1 MNANRLTVNYTKTNY
16 IIFTRSNIQ
25 KQFTIT
31 MDTHKLERV
40 ENTRYLGVQLDQK
53 LNWNSHLKTVK
64 SKLNSAS
71 YILSKLRHYL
81 DVPSLKMVYYS
92 LVYPSLNYCVTNW
105 GGSPQT
111 SLQPIITTQKKI
123 LRFITLNSYDSHTKP
138 IFLHH
143 KILPFTQIYQL
154 NLAILMHKI
163 KNKAITGSYHLIPL
177 NQQHSQNTR
186 LSKGGNYF
194 QKF

>member
-1 MNANRLTVNYTKTNY
+1 MTNY
-16 IIFTRSNIQ
+16 
-25 KQFTIT
+25 
-31 MDTHKLERV
+31 
-40 ENTRYLGVQLDQK
+40 
-53 LNWNSHLKTVK
+53 
-64 SKLNSAS
+64 
-71 YILSKLRHYL
+71 
-81 DVPSLKMVYYS
+81 
-92 LVYPSLNYCVTNW
+92 C

-194 QKF
+194 QKFQKTSYGQSTFSTSAVKLWRTVPMEIKGLPLHLFKRKYKQHLFKTIDQE